1 MEFFT
6 NLAVTS
12 LHTTIDEFF
21 KIGQSSKAIRTFE
34 MTGDTW
40 RVSVGTAV
48 GRIDGNVVV
57 VGCAVGVL
65 VSMGS
70 GCGVGRGFSVIS
82 LDGIEVGF

>member
-1 MEFFT
+1 
-6 NLAVTS
+6 
-12 LHTTIDEFF
+12 
-21 KIGQSSKAIRTFE
+21 

-48 GRIDGNVVV
+48 GRMDGNVVL

-70 GCGVGRGFSVIS
+70 GCVVGRGFSVIS

>member
-1 MEFFT
+1 MDLFT

-12 LHTTIDEFF
+12 LHTTIDEFSNF
-21 KIGQSSKAIRTFE
+21 GQSSNSITIFE

-48 GRIDGNVVV
+48 GRIDGNVVL

-70 GCGVGRGFSVIS
+70 GCVVGRGFSVIS